1 MTVLALIAVG
11 LYGLLLLALLAW
23 GVNSAVMVAV
33 HARAG
38 ARSVGP
44 DVPRGEEPLVTVQLA
59 VFNEENVVGRLIDAV
74 AELDWP
80 ADRLEVQLLDDSTD
94 DTPRVA
100 APHLERLRSMGIA
113 VDHVRRTD
121 RTGFKAGALQHGLDR
136 ATGELLALFDADF
149 VPPPDFLRRAVG
161 RFDDPEVACVQGRWT
176 HLNRDFSWLTRAQA
190 LAIDAHFGV
199 EQAAREAA
207 GWLLNFNGTAGLW
220 RRRAIAEAGGW
231 SSDTLTED
239 LDLSYR
245 VQLRGWRIAFD
256 PTLGCPAE
264 LPTALGAFKAQQR
277 RWATGSIQ
285 AARKLLPAV
294 WRAPLPFG
302 TKVHATMHLT
312 HYAVHPLMAAV
323 ALLSVPGVLLPGAVL
338 GPAVAW
344 VLLALFAATT
354 VGPAILHAY
363 SQRVLG
369 NPPLHLRDLAALS
382 LLGIGIAPSNA
393 RAVFAAFGRT
403 VGTFVRTPKLGAVG
417 RTEGPSRAYRLPL
430 DGLQGVEG
438 LLALYCAATAAA
450 LAWHGLWAVA
460 PFILLHAAGFATVA
474 AWARAEARG

>member
-1 MTVLALIAVG
+1 MTGVALAAAIA
-11 LYGLLLLALLAW
+11 YGLLLVALLAW
-23 GVNSAVMVAV
+23 GVNSALMVAV
-33 HARAG
+33 HARM
-38 ARSVGP
+38 ARTPEPTPVAPG
-44 DVPRGEEPLVTVQLA
+44 DEPLVTVQLA
-59 VFNEENVVGRLIDAV
+59 VFNEENVIGRLIDAV

-80 ADRLEVQLLDDSTD
+80 ADRLELQLLDDSTD

-100 APHLERLRSMGIA
+100 EPHLARLRAAGVA

-121 RTGFKAGALQHGLDR
+121 RTGFKAGALQLGVGR
-136 ATGELLALFDADF
+136 AKGELLALFDADF

-161 RFDDPEVACVQGRWT
+161 RFADERVACVQGRWT

-220 RRRAIAEAGGW
+220 RKAAIGDAGGW
-231 SSDTLTED
+231 SGDTLTED

-245 VQLRGWRIAFD
+245 VQLKGWRIAFD
-256 PTLGCPAE
+256 PTLACPAE

-277 RWATGSIQ
+277 RWATGSMQ

-294 WRAPLPFG
+294 WRAPLPLG
-302 TKVHATMHLT
+302 TKLHATLHLT
-312 HYAVHPLMAAV
+312 HYAVHPLMAAI

-354 VGPAILHAY
+354 LGPAIQHAY

-369 NPPLHLRDLAALS
+369 HGRLRARDLAALS

-393 RAVFAAFGRT
+393 RAVLAAFGDE
-403 VGTFVRTPKLGAVG
+403 VGTFVRTPKLGSVG
-417 RTEGPSRAYRLPL
+417 RTEAAARRYRLPG

-438 LLALYCAATAAA
+438 LLALYCVAAA
-450 LAWHGLWAVA
+450 AGLVWLGLWAVA

-474 AWARAEARG
+474 AWSRAEARG